1 MSSAVRSIVEIYVN
15 LKDRKAIEELRD
27 HRHKLRSR
35 LVDQSNG
42 WFDTSHLMGVIDGD
56 LRAIEAALSRL

>member
-1 MSSAVRSIVEIYVN
+1 MSSAVRSIVEIYVS

-35 LVDQSNG
+35 VADKSSG
-42 WFDTSHLMGVIDGD
+42 WFDTSYLMGLIDED
-56 LRAIEAALSRL
+56 LRAIEAGLDRL